1 MRKCSSTAILPCMA
15 SPFDRSRTRAAA
27 CDKMTAKSP
36 GDHSRMV
43 TTQTIALAQ
52 DGSRT
57 FDAYLARPE
66 YGKAP
71 SIMIFTEMFGIG
83 QHNRDMADDYA
94 RRGFNALI
102 PNLFWRAAYPG
113 ELAFDGPDRDAAWA
127 RLAAFDVDAAGRDI
141 GAAVQWLRAQ
151 PSANGKVFA
160 LGFCAGGRM
169 AFVAAARAHV
179 DAAVSFY
186 GMGIAKH
193 ADDFAAVHCPVHLHY
208 GLKDPHIPQSEVDAV
223 MQLAQHQPSIEIFL
237 YADAG
242 HSFFNPIRPGY
253 HAASAKLAGERLD
266 ALIERTFAA
275 APA

>member
-1 MRKCSSTAILPCMA
+1 MSKAGKLVLQRDG
-15 SPFDRSRTRAAA
+15 DRE
-27 CDKMTAKSP
+27 
-36 GDHSRMV
+36 
-43 TTQTIALAQ
+43 
-52 DGSRT
+52 

-66 YGKAP
+66 AASSP
-71 SIMIFTEMFGIG
+71 SIIIITEMFGLSR
-83 QHNRDMADDYA
+83 HNFEMAEQYA
-94 RRGFNALI
+94 QRGFNALV
-102 PNLFWRAAYPG
+102 PNLFWRSQYPG
-113 ELAFDGPDRDAAWA
+113 ELGYDGPDRDAAWA
-127 RLAAFDVDAAGRDI
+127 RLAAFDVEAAGRDI
-141 GAAVQWLRAQ
+141 VTAVKWLRGQ
-151 PSANGKVFA
+151 SSANGKVFA

-223 MQLAQHQPSIEIFL
+223 MQLAQHRPSIEIFL

-253 HAASAKLAGERLD
+253 HAPSAKIAGKRLD
-266 ALIERTFAA
+266 TLLDQVCPVTATA
-275 APA
+275 

>member
-1 MRKCSSTAILPCMA
+1 
-15 SPFDRSRTRAAA
+15 
-27 CDKMTAKSP
+27 
-36 GDHSRMV
+36 MV

-52 DGSRT
+52 DASRT
-57 FDAYLARPE
+57 FDTYLARPDH
-66 YGKAP
+66 GKAP

-83 QHNRDMADDYA
+83 HHNRDMAEDFA

-102 PNLFWRAAYPG
+102 PNLFWRSAFPG
-113 ELAFDGPDRDAAWA
+113 ELAFAGPDRDAAWA

-141 GAAVQWLRAQ
+141 STAVQWLRAQ
-151 PSANGKVFA
+151 SFSNGLVFA

-169 AFVAAARAHV
+169 AFVAAARAQL

-193 ADDFAAVHCPVHLHY
+193 DAEFARVNCPVQLHY
-208 GLKDPHIPQSEVDAV
+208 GLKDPHIPQPEIDAV
-223 MQLAQHQPSIEIFL
+223 TRAAERRPNIEIFL

-266 ALIERTFAA
+266 ALIDRVFAA

>member
-1 MRKCSSTAILPCMA
+1 
-15 SPFDRSRTRAAA
+15 
-27 CDKMTAKSP
+27 
-36 GDHSRMV
+36 MV
-43 TTQTIALAQ
+43 TTQIITLMQ

-57 FDAYLARPE
+57 YDAYLARPE
-66 YGKAP
+66 HGKAP

-83 QHNRDMADDYA
+83 QHNRDMAEDYA

-102 PNLFWRAAYPG
+102 PNLFWRSAYPG
-113 ELAFDGPDRDAAWA
+113 ELAFEGPDRDAAWA
-127 RLAAFDVDAAGRDI
+127 RLAALDVDAAGRDI
-141 GAAVQWLRAQ
+141 GTAVQWLRAQ
-151 PSANGKVFA
+151 PFSNDKVFA

-169 AFVAAARAHV
+169 AFVAAARAGV

-193 ADDFAAVHCPVHLHY
+193 DAEFGQVNCPVQLHY
-208 GLKDPHIPQSEVDAV
+208 GLKDPHIPRPEIDAV
-223 MQLAQHQPSIEIFL
+223 THAAAQRPNIEIFL
-237 YADAG
+237 YAEAG

-266 ALIERTFAA
+266 ALIGRIFAA